1 MLITARF
8 RRDVLEGT
16 IEELLPV
23 GEEGSQERISNVTV
37 GGRVKR
43 QTSIPGPGDDNLDK
57 TKLVVRS
64 IEELLKI
71 STPGRSDVCESRV
84 EVETPYWAVNSEGSV
99 RAVLNNQEFEQAVH
113 KEICTYVTCDTAR
126 TCKQCL
132 TVLHCILGGRR
143 ILAPCFVESF
153 P

>member
-1 MLITARF
+1 M
-8 RRDVLEGT
+8 
-16 IEELLPV
+16 
-23 GEEGSQERISNVTV
+23 
-37 GGRVKR
+37 
-43 QTSIPGPGDDNLDK
+43 
-57 TKLVVRS
+57 
-64 IEELLKI
+64 
-71 STPGRSDVCESRV
+71 CESRV

-126 TCKQCL
+126 TCKKCL
-132 TVLHCILGGRR
+132 TVLHCTGGRR

>member
-1 MLITARF
+1 M
-8 RRDVLEGT
+8 
-16 IEELLPV
+16 
-23 GEEGSQERISNVTV
+23 
-37 GGRVKR
+37 
-43 QTSIPGPGDDNLDK
+43 
-57 TKLVVRS
+57 
-64 IEELLKI
+64 
-71 STPGRSDVCESRV
+71 CESRV

-132 TVLHCILGGRR
+132 TVFYSTRGRR